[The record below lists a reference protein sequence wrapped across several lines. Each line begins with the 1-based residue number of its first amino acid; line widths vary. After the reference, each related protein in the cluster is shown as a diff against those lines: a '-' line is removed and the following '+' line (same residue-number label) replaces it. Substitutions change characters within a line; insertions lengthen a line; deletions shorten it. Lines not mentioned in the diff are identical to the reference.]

1 MKNALRLSLAL
12 TLSLSLFLL
21 LVTPARAACNFHQ
34 LMTAGVKNVPNFT
47 STCTITAVEGVD
59 NPSNS
64 EASTTNTASITLA
77 TNSSITIN
85 NGGQLV
91 TGTLAI
97 SGGSVA
103 IQNGGLIKLNTP
115 LYVADG
121 DGDGWS
127 SDTTFFTATSSG
139 RRRLGLMRDFTT
151 ADCGDSTYSTNNSC
165 CTLGT
170 YYADGDGDTYG
181 AGSSFNMCPASGYV
195 ANNTDCDDASSAI
208 HTTNV
213 TGGTITSSGGYKIH
227 TFTGSG
233 TLTVSCPSSLST
245 QALVVAGGG
254 AGGYGINAGGGGGA
268 GGVLYSSASS
278 VTPQAY
284 KVT

>member
-127 SDTTFFTATSSG
+127 SDTTF
-139 RRRLGLMRDFTT
+139 
-151 ADCGDSTYSTNNSC
+151 STNNSC

-195 ANNTDCDDASSAI
+195 ANNTDCDDA
-208 HTTNV
+208 
-213 TGGTITSSGGYKIH
+213 
-227 TFTGSG
+227 
-233 TLTVSCPSSLST
+233 
-245 QALVVAGGG
+245 
-254 AGGYGINAGGGGGA
+254 
-268 GGVLYSSASS
+268 
-278 VTPQAY
+278 
-284 KVT
+284 